1 MRELENVLQ
10 RALVLCSDQCIT
22 AADIMVDGVVGEQLS
37 AERLMKTESG
47 QKLSA

>member
-1 MRELENVLQ
+1 
-10 RALVLCSDQCIT
+10 
-22 AADIMVDGVVGEQLS
+22 MVDGVVGEQLS